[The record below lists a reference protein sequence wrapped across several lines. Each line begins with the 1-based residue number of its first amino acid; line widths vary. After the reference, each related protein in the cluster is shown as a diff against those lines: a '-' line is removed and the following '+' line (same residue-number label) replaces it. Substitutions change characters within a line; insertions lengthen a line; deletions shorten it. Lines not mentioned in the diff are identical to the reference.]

1 MKEKNVILYILHSEA
16 QTSKSVEGWLGHTV
30 HTPCSYSNTIYRR
43 ENEHQGMVTIWPLPK
58 GFRRWNEFTIT
69 ARQLFRFLRLPLK
82 VKWFYSI
89 SFERLDKTG
98 RYNWALFTRPKLQRK
113 EVYTLRYCISL
124 TEVSSGSPA
133 VNISAKSVMKR
144 FPCRR
149 KIRYASSQHWRNLQ
163 LIQANHRNIISERKQ
178 DIS

>member
-1 MKEKNVILYILHSEA
+1 MVIEDEMNLQLLQDNYLASCYHHSRVNDFIPFPLNVWMKQVDRTELYVYKA
-16 QTSKSVEGWLGHTV
+16 Q
-30 HTPCSYSNTIYRR
+30 
-43 ENEHQGMVTIWPLPK
+43 
-58 GFRRWNEFTIT
+58 IT
-69 ARQLFRFLRLPLK
+69 K
-82 VKWFYSI
+82 
-89 SFERLDKTG
+89 
-98 RYNWALFTRPKLQRK
+98 K

-163 LIQANHRNIISERKQ
+163 LMQANHKSMISEWK
-178 DIS
+178 